1 MHKPSLPTAAEV
13 ALETGKKAVEE
24 ISVTFNG
31 TDITIK
37 KNRLTFT
44 LNGQLVKGDAL
55 LNSNDR
61 LELNSINE
69 SPITFGDIF
78 SFTDYSLP
86 KNSKGNYQL
95 LRNDKPIGFNDPIFG
110 GDILEIAFQTK

>member
-1 MHKPSLPTAAEV
+1 MHKPPQPTAVEV
-13 ALETGKKAVEE
+13 AVETGKKAVEE

-44 LNGQLVKGDAL
+44 LNGQIVKGDAL

-86 KNSKGNYQL
+86 KNSKVITNC
-95 LRNDKPIGFNDPIFG
+95 
-110 GDILEIAFQTK
+110 